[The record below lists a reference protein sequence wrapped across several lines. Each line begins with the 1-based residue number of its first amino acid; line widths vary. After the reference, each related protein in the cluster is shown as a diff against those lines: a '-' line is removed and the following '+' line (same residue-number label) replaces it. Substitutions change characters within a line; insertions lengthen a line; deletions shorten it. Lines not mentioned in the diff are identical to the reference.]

1 MKEFEQ
7 MLDAI
12 EKWID
17 VNKNEVAF
25 IGSFVSFDRE
35 KEKNDEEDI
44 IKDDIIIGYGYK
56 EVLEMSLKDM
66 QKSLKE
72 EKEDFVN
79 W

>member
-1 MKEFEQ
+1 MKEFKK

-25 IGSFVSFDRE
+25 IGSFVSFNRK
-35 KEKNDEEDI
+35 KEKSNVEDI
-44 IKDDIIIGYGYK
+44 IKDDIIIGYGHK
-56 EVLEMSLKDM
+56 EVLEISLDEL
-66 QKSLKE
+66 QKLLEE
-72 EKEDFVN
+72 EKEDFIN